1 VTDPL
6 EAGILDPRRE
16 PFTDPRVI
24 LSRIV
29 PDSLLADDDE
39 PTVAD
44 LIRGCAARLG
54 ICLTHLSD
62 AELGSRIAA
71 MPLADTDDL
80 TRVAALLS

>member
-39 PTVAD
+39 PTVAG
-44 LIRGCAARLG
+44 LIRRTRQSHRGHAAR
-54 ICLTHLSD
+54 
-62 AELGSRIAA
+62 
-71 MPLADTDDL
+71 
-80 TRVAALLS
+80 